1 MKHSTTIQSLHIKNL
16 IPFLCAIVFGL
27 QTHAQMQCMMGF
39 VGMRSARVWVS
50 TPQQCAVG
58 VAVFIPGSKSP
69 ERIFNS
75 KTAAEKG
82 NTCIV
87 DLEGLEPGTT
97 YGYRV
102 FPIED
107 DGSGENFSSIFTTQ
121 ELWQYRKDPPNFKI
135 ALGSC
140 TFVNETAYDRPGDP
154 YGDEFHIFDTIV
166 KKDPDLM
173 LWLGDNIYLREVDFQ
188 SYGSI
193 IHRYKHTRSQR
204 EIQNLMQHCPNMAI
218 WDDHDFGPNDSNGS
232 FVHKDWTLEAFK
244 AFWPNP
250 SYGLSNEESG
260 KGITTHFQYSDIEFF
275 LLDNRYHR
283 TWKDSIGN
291 TASTILGETQLNWL
305 LQALKQSQAPFKLI
319 AIGGQFLNSAAVFEN
334 YANYEQE
341 RELIIRTIEKENIR
355 GVVFLT
361 GDRHCGELSYMPLQ
375 NKNGIFDLTVSP
387 LTSKAF
393 DMSKEE
399 NKWRVENTVSGV
411 RHFATMEFT
420 GKRKQRVLTIRVF
433 DANGKQL
440 WTKDVPQW

>member
-1 MKHSTTIQSLHIKNL
+1 MNNSSFFHSVFRRLISVTIM
-16 IPFLCAIVFGL
+16 AVFSAVSTYAQL
-27 QTHAQMQCMMGF
+27 QTMLGF
-39 VGMRSARVWVS
+39 VGMRSARIWVAA
-50 TPQQCAVG
+50 PQECSIG
-58 VAVFIPGSKSP
+58 VAVFLPGSKSP

-75 KTAAEKG
+75 KTIAEKG
-82 NTCIV
+82 NSCIV
-87 DLEGLEPGTT
+87 DLENLEPGTT

-102 FPIED
+102 FPVENEGI
-107 DGSGENFSSIFTTQ
+107 SENFSSTFTTQ
-121 ELWQYRKDPPNFKI
+121 ELWQYRKDAPDFRL

-140 TFVNETAYDRPGDP
+140 AFVNETAYDRPGDP
-154 YGDEFHIFDTIV
+154 YGGEFHIFDTIV

-204 EIQNLMQHCPNMAI
+204 EMQSLLQHCPNLAI

-232 FVHKDWTLEAFK
+232 FIHKDWTLDAFK

-260 KGITTHFQYSDIEFF
+260 KGITTHFQQSDIEFF

-375 NKNGIFDLTVSP
+375 NNNAIFDLTVSP

-420 GKRKQRVLTIRVF
+420 GKRKQRVLTIRIF
-433 DANGKQL
+433 DSNGKQL

>member
-1 MKHSTTIQSLHIKNL
+1 MNNSTFLHSVFLRLISVTIM
-16 IPFLCAIVFGL
+16 AIFSAVSTYAQL
-27 QTHAQMQCMMGF
+27 QTMIGF
-39 VGMRSARVWVS
+39 VGMRSARIWVGA
-50 TPQQCAVG
+50 PQECSIG

-69 ERIFNS
+69 ERIFHS
-75 KTAAEKG
+75 KTVAEKG

-87 DLEGLEPGTT
+87 DLEELEPGTT

-107 DGSGENFSSIFTTQ
+107 DGSGENFSSTFTTQ
-121 ELWQYRKDPPNFKI
+121 ELWQFRKDPPNFKI

-140 TFVNETAYDRPGDP
+140 TFVNETDYDRPGDP
-154 YGDEFHIFDTIV
+154 YGGEFHIFDTIV

-250 SYGLSNEESG
+250 SFGLSNEESG
-260 KGITTHFQYSDIEFF
+260 KGITTHFQYSDIEYF

-341 RELIIRTIEKENIR
+341 RELIIRTIEKENIH

-375 NKNGIFDLTVSP
+375 NNNGIFDLTVSP

-411 RHFATMEFT
+411 RHFATMEFS

-433 DANGKQL
+433 DSNGKQL